1 MAEEFDNLNAIG
13 TYINRVMPKSKA
25 FLKSRFSSMPE
36 SDIEEIFGNSEIALF
51 EKVHRGELQVAEGKI
66 KILNEGKLEDM
77 TSTLL
82 TYFNKVTWFQAL
94 KFLRSKGNDADYD
107 DNLHSPDDQL
117 SPAVIGGASTPLDDQ
132 QIDALLSITSPVRG
146 SGGLTDEQKSMMRD
160 IVKDL
165 PSPCEEIL
173 WSFYGDDMDME
184 AIARLVGSKNAAV
197 AKQQKSR
204 CMSRLRARFEKIKAE
219 FYDTKD

>member
-1 MAEEFDNLNAIG
+1 MAEEFDNLNSIG
-13 TYINRVMPKSKA
+13 TYINGVMTKSKA
-25 FLKSRFSSMPE
+25 FLRSRFSSMSE

-66 KILNEGKLEDM
+66 KILNEGKLEDLR
-77 TSTLL
+77 STLL

-94 KFLRSKGNDADYD
+94 KYLRSKSNNANYPNQNDR
-107 DNLHSPDDQL
+107 LF
-117 SPAVIGGASTPLDDQ
+117 PAVIGGASNPLDDQ
-132 QIDALLSITSPVRG
+132 QIDALLSLTDDD
-146 SGGLTDEQKSMMRD
+146 GLTDEQKSMMRD

-173 WSFYGDDMDME
+173 WSFYGDGMDMKT
-184 AIARLVGSKNAAV
+184 IAQIIGSKNAAV

-204 CMSRLRARFEKIKAE
+204 CMSKLRARFEKIKAE

>member
-1 MAEEFDNLNAIG
+1 MAEEFDNLNSIG
-13 TYINRVMPKSKA
+13 TYINGVMTKSKA
-25 FLKSRFSSMPE
+25 FLRSRFSSMSE

-66 KILNEGKLEDM
+66 KILNEGKLEDLR
-77 TSTLL
+77 STLL

-94 KFLRSKGNDADYD
+94 KYLRSKGNNA
-107 DNLHSPDDQL
+107 NHPNQNGRLFLAPDDRL
-117 SPAVIGGASTPLDDQ
+117 FPAVLGGVSNPLDDQ
-132 QIDALLSITSPVRG
+132 QIDALLSLTDDD
-146 SGGLTDEQKSMMRD
+146 GLTNEQKSMMRD

-173 WSFYGDDMDME
+173 WSFYGDGMDMKT
-184 AIARLVGSKNAAV
+184 IAQIIGSKNAAV

-204 CMSRLRARFEKIKAE
+204 CMSKLRARFEKIKAE
-219 FYDTKD
+219 FYDTRD

>member
-1 MAEEFDNLNAIG
+1 MAEEFDNLNSIG
-13 TYINRVMPKSKA
+13 TYINGVMTKSKA
-25 FLKSRFSSMPE
+25 FLRSRFSSMSE

-66 KILNEGKLEDM
+66 KILNEGKLEDLR
-77 TSTLL
+77 STLL

-94 KFLRSKGNDADYD
+94 KYLRSKGNDQRP
-107 DNLHSPDDQL
+107 LPTSPQGEGYHPDGSVL
-117 SPAVIGGASTPLDDQ
+117 PLWGSQRGSFYDQ
-132 QIDALLSITSPVRG
+132 QIDALLSLTDDD
-146 SGGLTDEQKSMMRD
+146 GLTNEQKSMMRD

-173 WSFYGDDMDME
+173 WSFYGDGMDMKT
-184 AIARLVGSKNAAV
+184 IAQIIGSKNAAV

-204 CMSRLRARFEKIKAE
+204 CMSKLRARFEKIKAE
-219 FYDTKD
+219 FYDTRD

>member
-13 TYINRVMPKSKA
+13 TYINGVMSKSKA
-25 FLKSRFSSMPE
+25 FLRSRFTSMSE

-51 EKVHRGELQVAEGKI
+51 EKVHRGELQVADGKI

-77 TSTLL
+77 RSTLL

-94 KFLRSKGNDADYD
+94 KYLRNKGNDADYD
-107 DNLHSPDDQL
+107 DNFPTLNDQ
-117 SPAVIGGASTPLDDQ
+117 TTNPLNDQ
-132 QIDALLSITSPVRG
+132 QIETLLSLTSD
-146 SGGLTDEQKSMMRD
+146 GLTDEQKSLMRD

-173 WSFYGDDMDME
+173 WSFYGDGLDME
-184 AIARLVGSKNAAV
+184 AIAHLVGSKNADV

-204 CMSRLRARFEKIKAE
+204 CMSKLRARFEKIKAE

>member
-1 MAEEFDNLNAIG
+1 MAEEFDNLNSIG
-13 TYINRVMPKSKA
+13 TYINGVMTKSKA
-25 FLKSRFSSMPE
+25 FLRSRFSSMSE

-66 KILNEGKLEDM
+66 KILNEGKLEDLR
-77 TSTLL
+77 STLL

-94 KFLRSKGNDADYD
+94 KYLRSKGNNANHPNQNDRLFLA
-107 DNLHSPDDQL
+107 PDDRL
-117 SPAVIGGASTPLDDQ
+117 FPAVIGGASNPLDDQ
-132 QIDALLSITSPVRG
+132 QIDALLSLTDDD
-146 SGGLTDEQKSMMRD
+146 GLTNEQKSMMRD

-173 WSFYGDDMDME
+173 WSFYGDGMDMKT
-184 AIARLVGSKNAAV
+184 IAQIIGSKNAAV

-204 CMSRLRARFEKIKAE
+204 CMSKLRARFEKIKAE
-219 FYDTKD
+219 FYDTRD

>member
-1 MAEEFDNLNAIG
+1 MAEEFDNLNSIG
-13 TYINRVMPKSKA
+13 TYINGVMTKSKA
-25 FLKSRFSSMPE
+25 FLRSRFSSMSE

-66 KILNEGKLEDM
+66 KILNEGKLEDLR
-77 TSTLL
+77 STLL

-94 KFLRSKGNDADYD
+94 KYLRSKGNNANHPNQNDRLFPA
-107 DNLHSPDDQL
+107 PDDRL
-117 SPAVIGGASTPLDDQ
+117 FPAVIGGVSNPLDDQ
-132 QIDALLSITSPVRG
+132 QIDALLSLTDDD
-146 SGGLTDEQKSMMRD
+146 GLTNEQKSMMRD

-173 WSFYGDDMDME
+173 WSFYGDGMDMKT
-184 AIARLVGSKNAAV
+184 IAQIIGSKNAAV

-204 CMSRLRARFEKIKAE
+204 CMSKLRARFEKIKAE
-219 FYDTKD
+219 FYDTRD

>member
-1 MAEEFDNLNAIG
+1 M
-13 TYINRVMPKSKA
+13 S
-25 FLKSRFSSMPE
+25 E

-77 TSTLL
+77 RSTLL

-94 KFLRSKGNDADYD
+94 KYLRSKGNAADYD

-117 SPAVIGGASTPLDDQ
+117 SPAVIGGASNSLDDQ
-132 QIDALLSITSPVRG
+132 QIDTLLSITSD
-146 SGGLTDEQKSMMRD
+146 GLTDEQKSMMRD

-173 WSFYGDDMDME
+173 WSFYGDGLDME
-184 AIARLVGSKNAAV
+184 AIAQLVGSKNAAV

-204 CMSRLRARFEKIKAE
+204 CMSKLRARFEKIKAE
-219 FYDTKD
+219 FYDTRD